1 MKKFYTEYKGPIA
14 ALLFFVL
21 VGGVYSLTN
30 IQTGLF
36 PDITFPKI
44 KIIAENGQQPVNKMM
59 VTVTVPLENAIK
71 KVQNLHLIR
80 SITTRGS
87 CEISAFLEWNTD
99 VDLGK
104 QRIESQI
111 NSIRQNLPPDIGITI
126 EKMNPSILPVMG
138 YSLEGEGKNQIE
150 LRQIAEYTIKPFL
163 SRIPGIA
170 EIAVIGGKTKEYK
183 VVLDPLK
190 MTNLGITPQ
199 SVAAVLNQ
207 SNFITSNGYLNDYNR
222 LYLSITNTA
231 VNNKDQLENVIIKNT
246 ALGSVQLKDI
256 ASVEITEKKEYIK
269 INANGKDVPLIAVI
283 KQPDANLVDLSKEIS
298 SRITELNSLLPKGVK
313 LIPYYNQADFVN
325 NAISSLRDVLWLGLF
340 LALIVAFLFL
350 RSFKAS
356 SVILFTIPITLSLT
370 IIILLVGGYTF
381 NIMTIGAIAAAIG
394 LIIDDAIIVVEQI
407 HRTHEEHPNESSFDL
422 VNKAIRYLFPA
433 MVGSSLST
441 IVIFLPFVLMSGVAG
456 AYFKVMTDTMIITLL
471 ASFVVTWLGLPVVYI
486 LLSQE
491 IHDIKPSKLV
501 KQRNWIS
508 YFITRPIISIV
519 FSAMLIILAM
529 IILPKLPSGFLPEM
543 DEGSLVLDFKSPPGT
558 SLDATDR
565 MLQQVDNIL
574 KDNPEVEKY
583 SRRLGTQ
590 MGFFITEPNNGDYLI
605 QLKSSRSKSTM
616 DVADDIRK
624 KIEST
629 LPSLQVDFGQVIG
642 DMLGDL
648 MSSTQPIEIKIFGD
662 DQEVLKKLSGQAS
675 EIIGNVKGTA
685 DLFNGITI
693 AGPEMVIEPDLA
705 KLAQYN
711 ITPTDFQ
718 YLLQNKI
725 EGNVASSIL
734 ENNKLTPIRLI
745 ETNKY
750 SVSLNEIN
758 NSQIALPNGRMK
770 PLSEFA
776 KITLTPGVA
785 EIERENLKPM
795 VAITARLN
803 NRDLGS
809 TLKEIQQKI
818 KSQIVLPVGYNIE
831 YGGAYAEQQKAFSE
845 LLLILISSMFL
856 VFVVILFLFRNIKV
870 SLLIILIAVLGVAGS
885 FIALYIT
892 GTPLNVGSYTGI
904 IMIVGIIGENSI
916 FTFLQYRDERVNS
929 GRDSAIVYA
938 ISTRLR
944 PKLMTALGAIS
955 ALFPLAL
962 GIGTGAQM
970 HQPLAIAII
979 GGLIIALPL
988 LLIVLPTFLR
998 MIEREEGRN
1007 GKNGHSKQL

>member
-1 MKKFYTEYKGPIA
+1 MKNFYTDFKGPLA
-14 ALLFFVL
+14 AILFFIIL
-21 VGGVYSLTN
+21 GGIYSLTN

-59 VTVTVPLENAIK
+59 VTITVPLENAIK
-71 KVQNLHLIR
+71 KVQNLHMVR
-80 SITTRGS
+80 SITSRGS
-87 CEISAFLEWNTD
+87 CEISAFLDWNTD
-99 VDLGK
+99 IDLGK
-104 QRIESQI
+104 QRIEAEI
-111 NSIRQNLPPDIGITI
+111 NSIRQDLPPDINITI

-138 YSLEGEGKNQIE
+138 YSLEGEGKSQIE
-150 LRQIAEYTIKPFL
+150 LRSIAEYTIKPFL

-170 EIAVIGGKTKEYK
+170 EIAIIGGKTKEYR
-183 VVLDPLK
+183 VILDPLK
-190 MTNLGITPQ
+190 MSNLGITPQ
-199 SVAAVLNQ
+199 VVSSVLSQ
-207 SNFITSNGYLNDYNR
+207 TNFIKSNGYINDYNR
-222 LYLSITNTA
+222 LYLSITNSA
-231 VNNKDQLENVIIKNT
+231 VNNKEELENVILKNT
-246 ALGSVQLKDI
+246 PQRAVQLKDI
-256 ASVEITEKKEYIK
+256 AQVEITEKKEYIK

-283 KQPDANLVDLSKEIS
+283 KQPNANLVNIAKEVISNIKDL
-298 SRITELNSLLPKGVK
+298 NQLLPKGVK
-313 LIPYYNQADFVN
+313 LVPFYNQADFVN
-325 NAISSLRDVLWLGLF
+325 DSINSLRDVLWIGLI
-340 LALIVAFLFL
+340 LALIVAFIFL
-350 RSFKAS
+350 RSLKAS
-356 SVILFTIPITLSLT
+356 SVIFFTIPITLSLT
-370 IIILLVGGYTF
+370 IIILFASGYTF

-394 LIIDDAIIVVEQI
+394 LIIDDAIIVIEQI
-407 HRTHEEHPNESSFDL
+407 HRTHEEHPDENSFTL

-456 AYFKVMTDTMIITLL
+456 AYFKVMTDTMIITLI
-471 ASFVVTWLGLPVVYI
+471 ASYFVTWIGLPVIYI
-486 LLSQE
+486 LF
-491 IHDIKPSKLV
+491 SKEV
-501 KQRNWIS
+501 HNIGQSKKIKQRNWIS
-508 YFITRPIISIV
+508 YFIQRPLISVIFSIAIIALTL
-519 FSAMLIILAM
+519 F
-529 IILPKLPSGFLPEM
+529 ILPKLPSGFLPDM
-543 DEGSLVLDFKSPPGT
+543 DEGSIVLDFKSTPGT
-558 SLDATDR
+558 SLEETDR

-574 KDNPEVEKY
+574 QENPDVQKF

-590 MGFFITEPNNGDYLI
+590 MGFFITEPNYGDYLI
-605 QLKSSRSKSTM
+605 QLKAKRSKSTM

-624 KIEST
+624 NIEST
-629 LPSLQVDFGQVIG
+629 LPALRVDFGQVIG

-648 MSSTQPIEIKIFGD
+648 MSSTQPVEVKLFGD
-662 DQEVLKKLSGQAS
+662 DQKVLQKLAQQVAD
-675 EIIGNVKGTA
+675 IVGNVKGTA

-693 AGPEMVIEPDLA
+693 AGPEMVVEFNTA

-711 ITPTDFQ
+711 LTPSDFQ
-718 YLLQNKI
+718 YLLQDKI
-725 EGNVASSIL
+725 EGNVAGTIL
-734 ENNKLTPIRLI
+734 ETNKLTDIRLI

-750 SVSLNEIN
+750 PVSLNDIN
-758 NSQIALPNGRMK
+758 NSQIALPNGRLK
-770 PLSEFA
+770 PINEFA

-795 VAITARLN
+795 IAITARLN

-818 KSQIVLPVGYNIE
+818 NSELVLPVGYMIE
-831 YGGAYAEQQKAFSE
+831 YGGAYAEQQQAFSE
-845 LLLILISSMFL
+845 LLLILISSCFL

-885 FIALYIT
+885 FIALFIT

-916 FTFLQYRDERVNS
+916 FTYLQFKYEREKV
-929 GRDSAIVYA
+929 GRDNAIVYA

-979 GGLIIALPL
+979 GGLIIALPQ
-988 LLIVLPTFLR
+988 LLIVLPTFLKI
-998 MIEREEGRN
+998 IE
-1007 GKNGHSKQL
+1007 KD

>member
-1 MKKFYTEYKGPIA
+1 MKKFYTDFKGPVA
-14 ALLFFVL
+14 AILFFII
-21 VGGVYSLTN
+21 VGGFYSLTN

-44 KIIAENGQQPVNKMM
+44 KIIAENGQQPVNKML
-59 VTVTVPLENAIK
+59 VTITVPLENAIK
-71 KVQNLHLIR
+71 KVQNLHMVR
-80 SITTRGS
+80 SITSRGS
-87 CEISAFLEWNTD
+87 CEISAFLDWNTD
-99 VDLGK
+99 IDLGK
-104 QRIESQI
+104 QRIEAEI
-111 NSIRQNLPPDIGITI
+111 NSIRQDLPPDISITI
-126 EKMNPSILPVMG
+126 QKMNPSILPVMG
-138 YSLEGEGKNQIE
+138 YSLEGEGKSQIE
-150 LRQIAEYTIKPFL
+150 LRLIAEYTIKPFL

-170 EIAVIGGKTKEYK
+170 EVAIIGGKTKEYR
-183 VVLDPLK
+183 VVLDPVK
-190 MTNLGITPQ
+190 MSNLGITPQ
-199 SVAAVLNQ
+199 SVSAILSE
-207 SNFITSNGYLNDYNR
+207 SNFIKSNGYINDYNR

-231 VNNKDQLENVIIKNT
+231 VNNKEELENVILKNT
-246 ALGSVQLKDI
+246 PQRAIQIKDI
-256 ASVEITEKKEYIK
+256 AKVEIAEKKEYIK
-269 INANGKDVPLIAVI
+269 INANGKDVPLVAII
-283 KQPDANLVDLSKEIS
+283 KQPDANLVNLSKEIIS
-298 SRITELNSLLPKGVK
+298 KIKDLNQLLPKGVK
-313 LIPYYNQADFVN
+313 LVPYYNQADFVN
-325 NAISSLRDVLWLGLF
+325 DSVSSLRDVLWIGLL
-340 LALIVAFLFL
+340 LALIVAFIFL
-350 RSFKAS
+350 RSLKAS
-356 SVILFTIPITLSLT
+356 SVIFVTIPVTLSLT
-370 IIILLVGGYTF
+370 IISLFAFGYTF

-407 HRTHEEHPNESSFDL
+407 HRTHEEHPGENSFTL
-422 VNKAIRYLFPA
+422 VNEAIRYLFPA

-456 AYFKVMTDTMIITLL
+456 AYFKVMTDTMIITLV
-471 ASFVVTWLGLPVVYI
+471 ASFIVTWIGLPVVYMLFSKETHNI
-486 LLSQE
+486 SQ
-491 IHDIKPSKLV
+491 SKEV
-501 KQRNWIS
+501 KQRTWIS
-508 YFITRPIISIV
+508 WFILRPVISII
-519 FSAMLIILAM
+519 FSVVIIILALF
-529 IILPKLPSGFLPEM
+529 ILPKLPSGFLPEM
-543 DEGSLVLDFKSPPGT
+543 DEGSIVLDFKSPPGT
-558 SLDATDR
+558 SLEETDR

-574 KDNPEVEKY
+574 KENSDVQKY

-605 QLKSSRSKSTM
+605 QLKTKRSKPTM

-624 KIEST
+624 EIEST
-629 LPSLQVDFGQVIG
+629 LPALQVDFGQVIG

-648 MSSTQPIEIKIFGD
+648 MSSTQPVEVKIFGD
-662 DQEVLKKLSGQAS
+662 DPVVLKKIALQAS
-675 EIIGNVKGTA
+675 DIIGNVKGTA

-693 AGPEMVIEPDLA
+693 AGPEMVVEFNTA

-711 ITPTDFQ
+711 LTPSDFQ

-725 EGNVASSIL
+725 EGNVAGTIL
-734 ENNKLTPIRLI
+734 ETNKLTDIRLI
-745 ETNKY
+745 ETDKY
-750 SVSLNEIN
+750 PVSLNDIN
-758 NSQIALPNGRMK
+758 NSQIALPNGRLK

-795 VAITARLN
+795 IAITARLN

-818 KSQIVLPVGYNIE
+818 KSELALPVGYMIE
-831 YGGAYAEQQKAFSE
+831 YGGAYAEQQQAFSE
-845 LLLILISSMFL
+845 LLLILISSCFL

-870 SLLIILIAVLGVAGS
+870 SLLIIIIAFLGVAGS
-885 FIALYIT
+885 FIALFIT

-916 FTFLQYRDERVNS
+916 FTFLQYKYEHIKD
-929 GRDSAIVYA
+929 GRDNAIVYA

-988 LLIVLPTFLR
+988 LLIVLPSFLR
-998 MIEREEGRN
+998 IIEKE
-1007 GKNGHSKQL
+1007 

>member
-1 MKKFYTEYKGPIA
+1 MNKFYTDFKGPVA
-14 ALLFFVL
+14 AILFFIIL
-21 VGGVYSLTN
+21 GGIYSLTN

-59 VTVTVPLENAIK
+59 VTITVPLENAIK
-71 KVQNLHLIR
+71 KVQNLHMVR
-80 SITTRGS
+80 SITSRGS
-87 CEISAFLEWNTD
+87 CEISAFLDWNTD
-99 VDLGK
+99 IDLGK
-104 QRIESQI
+104 QRIEAEI
-111 NSIRQNLPPDIGITI
+111 NSIRQDLPLDINITI
-126 EKMNPSILPVMG
+126 QKMNPSILPVMG

-150 LRQIAEYTIKPFL
+150 LRLIAEYTIKPFL

-170 EIAVIGGKTKEYK
+170 EIAIIGGKTKEYR
-183 VVLDPLK
+183 VILDPLK
-190 MTNLGITPQ
+190 MSNLGITPQ
-199 SVAAVLNQ
+199 SVSTVLSQ
-207 SNFITSNGYLNDYNR
+207 SNFIKSNGYINDYNR

-231 VNNKDQLENVIIKNT
+231 VNNKEELENVILKNT
-246 ALGSVQLKDI
+246 PQRAIQLKDI
-256 ASVEITEKKEYIK
+256 AQVEIAERKEYIK

-283 KQPDANLVDLSKEIS
+283 KQPDANLVNLSKEVIS
-298 SRITELNSLLPKGVK
+298 KIKDLNQLLPKGVK
-313 LIPYYNQADFVN
+313 LVPYYNQADFVN
-325 NAISSLRDVLWLGLF
+325 DSVRSLRDVLWIGLI
-340 LALIVAFLFL
+340 LALIVAFIFL
-350 RSFKAS
+350 RSLKAS
-356 SVILFTIPITLSLT
+356 SVIFVTIPITLSLT
-370 IIILLVGGYTF
+370 IIILFAAGYTF

-407 HRTHEEHPNESSFDL
+407 HRTHEEPPGENSFTL
-422 VNKAIRYLFPA
+422 VNEAIRYLFPA

-456 AYFKVMTDTMIITLL
+456 AYFKVMTDTMIITLV
-471 ASFVVTWLGLPVVYI
+471 ASFIVTWIGLPVVYI
-486 LLSQE
+486 LF
-491 IHDIKPSKLV
+491 SKEVHNIGQSKEV
-501 KQRNWIS
+501 KQRSWIS
-508 YFITRPIISIV
+508 YFILRPFISII
-519 FSAMLIILAM
+519 FSILIIIVALF
-529 IILPKLPSGFLPEM
+529 ILPKLPSGFLPEM
-543 DEGSLVLDFKSPPGT
+543 DEGSIVLDFKSPPGT
-558 SLDATDR
+558 SLEETDR

-574 KDNPEVEKY
+574 KENPDVQKF

-605 QLKSSRSKSTM
+605 QLKTKRSKPTM

-624 KIEST
+624 DIEST
-629 LPSLQVDFGQVIG
+629 LRALKVDFGQVIG

-648 MSSTQPIEIKIFGD
+648 MSSTQPVEVKIFGD
-662 DQEVLKKLSGQAS
+662 DQEVLKKLAQQAS
-675 EIIGNVKGTA
+675 DIIGNIKGTA

-693 AGPEMVIEPDLA
+693 AGPEMVIEFNTA

-711 ITPTDFQ
+711 LTPSDFQ

-725 EGNVASSIL
+725 EGNVAGTIL
-734 ENNKLTPIRLI
+734 ETNKLTDIRLI

-750 SVSLNEIN
+750 PVSLNDIN
-758 NSQIALPNGRMK
+758 NSQIALPNGRLK
-770 PLSEFA
+770 PISEFA

-795 VAITARLN
+795 IAITARLN

-818 KSQIVLPVGYNIE
+818 SAELVLPVGYMIE
-831 YGGAYAEQQKAFSE
+831 YGGAYAEQQQAFSE
-845 LLLILISSMFL
+845 LLLILIGSCFL

-885 FIALYIT
+885 FIALFIT

-916 FTFLQYRDERVNS
+916 FTYLQFKYEREKV
-929 GRDSAIVYA
+929 GRDNAIVYA

-988 LLIVLPTFLR
+988 LLIVLPSFLR
-998 MIEREEGRN
+998 IIEKE
-1007 GKNGHSKQL
+1007 

>member
-1 MKKFYTEYKGPIA
+1 MKKFYTDFKGPVA
-14 ALLFFVL
+14 AILFFIIL
-21 VGGVYSLTN
+21 GGIYSLTN

-59 VTVTVPLENAIK
+59 VTITVPLENAIK
-71 KVQNLHLIR
+71 KVQNLHMVR
-80 SITTRGS
+80 SITSRGS
-87 CEISAFLEWNTD
+87 CEISAFLDWNTD
-99 VDLGK
+99 IDLGK
-104 QRIESQI
+104 QRIEAEI
-111 NSIRQNLPPDIGITI
+111 NSIRQDLPPDINITI
-126 EKMNPSILPVMG
+126 QKMNPSILPVMG

-150 LRQIAEYTIKPFL
+150 LRLIAEYTIKPFL

-170 EIAVIGGKTKEYK
+170 EIAIIGGKTKEYR
-183 VVLDPLK
+183 VILDPLK
-190 MTNLGITPQ
+190 MSNLGITPQ
-199 SVAAVLNQ
+199 SVSTVLSQ
-207 SNFITSNGYLNDYNR
+207 SNFIKSNGYINDYNR

-231 VNNKDQLENVIIKNT
+231 VNNKEELENVILKNT
-246 ALGSVQLKDI
+246 PQRAIQLKDI
-256 ASVEITEKKEYIK
+256 AQVEIAERKEYIK

-283 KQPDANLVDLSKEIS
+283 KQPDANLVNLSKEVIS
-298 SRITELNSLLPKGVK
+298 KIKDLNQLLPKGVK
-313 LIPYYNQADFVN
+313 LVPYYNQADFVN
-325 NAISSLRDVLWLGLF
+325 DSVKSLRDVLWIGLI
-340 LALIVAFLFL
+340 LALIVAFIFL
-350 RSFKAS
+350 RSLKAS
-356 SVILFTIPITLSLT
+356 SVIFVTIPITLSLT
-370 IIILLVGGYTF
+370 LIILFAAGYTF

-407 HRTHEEHPNESSFDL
+407 HRTHEEHPGENSFTL
-422 VNKAIRYLFPA
+422 VNEAIRYLFPA

-456 AYFKVMTDTMIITLL
+456 AYFKVMTDTMIITLV
-471 ASFVVTWLGLPVVYI
+471 ASFIVTWIGLPVVYI
-486 LLSQE
+486 LF
-491 IHDIKPSKLV
+491 SKEVHNIGQSKEV

-508 YFITRPIISIV
+508 YFIQRPLISII
-519 FSAMLIILAM
+519 FSIVIIILALF
-529 IILPKLPSGFLPEM
+529 ILPKLPSGFLPEM
-543 DEGSLVLDFKSPPGT
+543 DEGSIVLDFKSPPGT
-558 SLDATDR
+558 SLEETDR

-574 KDNPEVEKY
+574 KENPDVQKF

-605 QLKSSRSKSTM
+605 QLKTKRSKPTM

-624 KIEST
+624 DIEST
-629 LPSLQVDFGQVIG
+629 LPALQVDFGQVIG

-648 MSSTQPIEIKIFGD
+648 MSSTQPVEVKIFGD
-662 DQEVLKKLSGQAS
+662 DQEVLKKLAQQAS
-675 EIIGNVKGTA
+675 DIIGNVKGTA

-693 AGPEMVIEPDLA
+693 AGPEMVVEFNTA

-711 ITPTDFQ
+711 LTPSDFQ

-725 EGNVASSIL
+725 EGNIAGTIL
-734 ENNKLTPIRLI
+734 ETNKLTDIRLI

-750 SVSLNEIN
+750 PVSLNDIN
-758 NSQIALPNGRMK
+758 NSQIALPNGRLK
-770 PLSEFA
+770 PISEFA

-795 VAITARLN
+795 IAITARLN
-803 NRDLGS
+803 NRDLGT

-818 KSQIVLPVGYNIE
+818 QTHLVLPVGYMIE
-831 YGGAYAEQQKAFSE
+831 YGGAYAEQQQAFSE
-845 LLLILISSMFL
+845 LLLILIGSCFL

-870 SLLIILIAVLGVAGS
+870 SLLIILIAMLGVAGS
-885 FIALYIT
+885 FIALFIT

-916 FTFLQYRDERVNS
+916 FTYLQFKYEREKV
-929 GRDSAIVYA
+929 GRDNAIVFA

-988 LLIVLPTFLR
+988 LLIVLPSFLR
-998 MIEREEGRN
+998 IIEN
-1007 GKNGHSKQL
+1007 K